1 MRALKRLSVAT
12 AVGMFLVLLMGATVT
27 KTDSGD
33 GCGTTFPLCNGK
45 FIPAYSIPSIIE
57 YSHRFVSA
65 VVGLMVLACFIMVWK
80 QLKRKDARF
89 YSASALFFTVL
100 QAALGA
106 MAVMWS
112 QSDLVMALHFGFS
125 LIAFAA
131 TLLLA
136 ITVLRLHHPANPSG
150 WGEDLSNMRPVT
162 HGFRNLVW
170 FTVIYTY
177 IVVYLGAYVR
187 HTDSVSAC
195 QGWPLCNGD
204 IIPELSGSIGI
215 AFLHRVAAALLM
227 FVIGWMTYRA
237 LKDYPDNK
245 VLKVSAIWS
254 FALILAQIFSGAFV
268 VFSLSSDNW
277 FLLTALIHSLTVSGL
292 FGVLCYMSIIV
303 WQLGGKAPN
312 VSQTQSMS

>member
-1 MRALKRLSVAT
+1 MQALKRMSVIT
-12 AVGMFLVLLMGATVT
+12 SVGMFLVLLMGATVT

-45 FIPAYSIPSIIE
+45 FVPAYSIPSVIE

-65 VVGLMVLACFIMVWK
+65 VVGLLVLITFIMVWK

-89 YSASALFFTVL
+89 YAFSALFFTVL
-100 QAALGA
+100 QAILGA
-106 MAVMWS
+106 MAVVWS

-125 LIAFAA
+125 LIAFAS

-136 ITVLRLHHPANPSG
+136 ITVLRVHRPASPSG
-150 WGEDLSNMRPVT
+150 WGEDLSSLPPVT
-162 HGFRNLVW
+162 KGFRNLVW
-170 FTVIYTY
+170 FSLIYTY
-177 IVVYLGAYVR
+177 VVVYLGAFVR

-204 IIPELSGSIGI
+204 LIPELSGSIGI

-227 FVIGWMTYRA
+227 FVIAWMTYRA
-237 LKDYPDNK
+237 LKDYRHNA
-245 VLKVSAIWS
+245 VLRVSALWS

-277 FLLTALIHSLTVSGL
+277 FLLTALLHSLTVSGL
-292 FGVLCYMSIIV
+292 FGVLCYMSVIV
-303 WQLGGKAPN
+303 WQLGGKG
-312 VSQTQSMS
+312 SQTP